1 MKDYRTGSHSKFSL
15 EIHLVWCTKYRK
27 GLLKGDIALRFRAVA
42 RMVCSELKVEVL
54 SGAVAKDH
62 VQMLVSLPPQLS
74 VSKLEGVWEIPH
86 KEIPYS

>member
-1 MKDYRTGSHSKFSL
+1 
-15 EIHLVWCTKYRK
+15 
-27 GLLKGDIALRFRAVA
+27 
-42 RMVCSELKVEVL
+42 MVCSELKVEVL